1 MGRSFLTILSRYGNA
16 ELVHDSPYN
25 RPKAAGYVRNQFSA
39 GCPRPASDWGGG
51 WSANESEV
59 TLLLEEG

>member
-25 RPKAAGYVRNQFSA
+25 RPKAAG
-39 GCPRPASDWGGG
+39 ASSLLAALALRAIGG
-51 WSANESEV
+51 WMVRERK
-59 TLLLEEG
+59 